1 MEETI
6 IAAFKS
12 EPLLPQKSATIY
24 IQNINEKVKIP
35 DLKNQLFQL
44 FSNIGV
50 DVKEVH
56 AKRNIRMR
64 GQAFIVCQDE
74 DQAEQAIK

>member
-1 MEETI
+1 MDENL

-12 EPLLPQKSATIY
+12 EPLLQQKSATIY
-24 IQNINEKVKIP
+24 VQNLNEKVKIP

-64 GQAFIVCQDE
+64 GQAFIVCYDE
-74 DQAEQAIK
+74 D